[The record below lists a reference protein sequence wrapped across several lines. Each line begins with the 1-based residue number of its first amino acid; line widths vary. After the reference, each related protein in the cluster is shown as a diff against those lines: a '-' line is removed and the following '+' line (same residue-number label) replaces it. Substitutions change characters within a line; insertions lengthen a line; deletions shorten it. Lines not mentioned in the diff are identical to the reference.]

1 MRDHQFLELLLNV
14 LKKKDEQVEIIE
26 EAAYTIANLARDCNY
41 FIIKNLQNFLNI
53 GKKIKLF

>member
-26 EAAYTIANLARDCNY
+26 EAAYTIANLAKDCKYSVVNI
-41 FIIKNLQNFLNI
+41 FNQN
-53 GKKIKLF
+53 